1 MIFFKCINLVEVHQ
15 SVGLLEGLEHWDLS
29 GCQNLKILPRN
40 LRLKSLKLFYLYGC
54 ESLDQGTERSEWLSS
69 IGYLIRLHEL
79 MISSKNMKDVRISNL
94 QNLRKLSICDCENLP
109 KAMYTPVCFPKLRTL
124 GIFSSNITTLPEIA
138 NKFPKLKHL
147 VIHCCCNLRE
157 IPRLPP
163 CIQLVYTD
171 GCSSLN
177 SQSRRRLL
185 NQVSLK
191 QFLFIFP
198 SII

>member
-15 SVGLLEGLEHWDLS
+15 SVGLLEELEDWDLS
-29 GCQNLKILPRN
+29 GCENLKILPRKP
-40 LRLKSLKLFYLYGC
+40 RLKSLQKFHLYGC
-54 ESLDQGTERSEWLSS
+54 ESLDQGTERPEWLSS

-79 MISSKNMKDVRISNL
+79 IISSKNMKDVRISNL
-94 QNLRKLSICDCENLP
+94 QNLRELWIYYCENLP
-109 KAMYTPVCFPKLRTL
+109 KAMYTPVCLPKLRML
-124 GIFSSNITTLPEIA
+124 CIYSSNITTLPEIA
-138 NKFPKLKHL
+138 NIFPKLKYL
-147 VIHCCCNLRE
+147 VIHCCCNLRK

-163 CIQLVYTD
+163 CIELVFTE

-191 QFLFIFP
+191 QFLLTFP

>member
-1 MIFFKCINLVEVHQ
+1 MDFEKCINLVEVHQ
-15 SVGLLEGLEHWDLS
+15 SIGLLEGLEYWDLS

-40 LRLKSLKLFYLYGC
+40 LRLKSLKLFYLDGC

-69 IGYLIRLHEL
+69 VGYLIRLHEL
-79 MISSKNMKDVRISNL
+79 AISSKNMKDVRISNL
-94 QNLRKLSICDCENLP
+94 QNLRELWILDCENLP
-109 KAMYTPVCFPKLRTL
+109 KAMYTPVCFPKLKSL
-124 GIFSSNITTLPEIA
+124 GFFSSNITTLPDIA
-138 NKFPKLKHL
+138 NKFPKLKKL
-147 VIHCCCNLRE
+147 FIHCCCNLRE

-163 CIQLVYTD
+163 CIQVVFTE

-191 QFLFIFP
+191 QFLFTFP
-198 SII
+198 SIV

>member
-1 MIFFKCINLVEVHQ
+1 MDFKKCINLVEVHQ
-15 SVGLLEGLEHWDLS
+15 SVGLLEELECWNLN

-40 LRLKSLKLFYLYGC
+40 PRLKSLKLFYLHGC
-54 ESLDQGTERSEWLSS
+54 ERLDQGTERSEWLSS
-69 IGYLIRLHEL
+69 IEYLIRLQKLE
-79 MISSKNMKDVRISNL
+79 ISSKNMKDVRISNL
-94 QNLRKLSICDCENLP
+94 QNLRVLSIFHCEYLP
-109 KAMYTPVCFPKLRTL
+109 KDMYTAVCFPKLKTL
-124 GIFSSNITTLPEIA
+124 EIFSSNITTLPEIS
-138 NKFPKLKHL
+138 NKFPKLKRL
-147 VIHCCCNLRE
+147 VIHCCYNLRE

-163 CIQLVYTD
+163 CLQVVYTE

-191 QFLFIFP
+191 QFLLTFP

>member
-1 MIFFKCINLVEVHQ
+1 MKFEKCINLVEVHQ
-15 SVGLLEGLEHWDLS
+15 SVGLLEELEDWDLNY
-29 GCQNLKILPRN
+29 CQNLKILPRN
-40 LRLKSLKLFYLYGC
+40 PRLKSLKVFYLYGC
-54 ESLDQGTERSEWLSS
+54 ESLDQGTEISECLSS

-94 QNLRKLSICDCENLP
+94 QNLRELYIFDCENLP
-109 KAMYTPVCFPKLRTL
+109 KAMYTPVCFPKLRRL
-124 GIFSSNITTLPEIA
+124 SIFSSNITTLPEIA
-138 NKFPKLKHL
+138 NIVPKLKDL
-147 VIHCCCNLRE
+147 AIHYCCNLRK

>member
-1 MIFFKCINLVEVHQ
+1 MDFEKCINLVEVHQ
-15 SVGLLEGLEHWDLS
+15 SVGLLEKLERWNLNF
-29 GCQNLKILPRN
+29 CQNLKILPRN
-40 LRLKSLKLFYLYGC
+40 LRLKSLKLFYLFGC

-79 MISSKNMKDVRISNL
+79 AISSKNMKDVRISNL
-94 QNLRKLSICDCENLP
+94 QNLRMLWICDCENLP
-109 KAMYTPVCFPKLRTL
+109 KAIYTPVCFPKLRLL
-124 GIFSSNITTLPEIA
+124 GILYCNITTLPDIA
-138 NKFPKLKHL
+138 NKFPKLKEL
-147 VIHCCCNLRE
+147 YIHRCCNLRE

-163 CIQLVYTD
+163 CIQLVYIR

-191 QFLFIFP
+191 QFLLTFP
-198 SII
+198 SIV